1 MSMPVSIPMLRYR
14 YPDFQMT
21 VSLHLVSF
29 VWKGRMRIL
38 YDFPY
43 FLMHIRTFDVIFN
56 YSKFKFTAIKAL
68 E

>member
-1 MSMPVSIPMLRYR
+1 MERKEFAVE
-14 YPDFQMT
+14 
-21 VSLHLVSF
+21 
-29 VWKGRMRIL
+29 MRIL